1 MLVHCF
7 CIQKGQFDIGYA
19 CLPQI
24 WVNNLLEA
32 SVQKWVKDFQFKK
45 RKIFWWWRHS
55 WLQQSTW
62 LMEKK
67 SESLSHSCQ
76 ACKNLFECASQF
88 CCIWESS
95 QQSFSNHL
103 CQESNWSLDSKMAGK
118 LLHVSEN
125 WNCYANKMNM
135 HKIVDG
141 VDSEDEI
148 DEWTKWWKMRHVTW
162 EIYKSGTI

>member
-1 MLVHCF
+1 MVGVHRKDNLTLVMNVCCRF
-7 CIQKGQFDIGYA
+7 ELTTCWRLQFRSGSMIS
-19 CLPQI
+19 
-24 WVNNLLEA
+24 NSRKE
-32 SVQKWVKDFQFKK
+32 K
-45 RKIFWWWRHS
+45 RFWWWRHS

-118 LLHVSEN
+118 LLHASEN